1 VPIVTS
7 LKPQKSGKRVN
18 VYLDG
23 RYGFGIDLE
32 TLMTLKIAEGTE
44 YSESEIKEIV
54 KKAEFQKTLEKLLK
68 YATLRPRSI
77 FEIKQWLKRKRVH
90 ESLHKDLFNR
100 LKRLDLVDDEKFA
113 RWWVEQRMAFKPRSA
128 RLLTYELQVK
138 GIRKEVIEKVLDKM
152 DIDELKI
159 ARKLAVKMKNKDKKK
174 VVAYLSRQGFDWETI
189 KRVVDYKE

>member
-1 VPIVTS
+1 MPIVTS